1 MIPNL
6 HNIAANVVF
15 SFWVPEY
22 LAISFTTDHVK
33 LESRGGQA
41 TKGHKLVSNFSV
53 SYTVYKQ
60 EIN

>member
-41 TKGHKLVSNFSV
+41 TKGRKYLFLYV
-53 SYTVYKQ
+53 K
-60 EIN
+60 